1 MDMTDM
7 TRAAVSRRHFLQL
20 AGAGMLALTGT
31 ALTGCGN
38 STSGEGSDKGSK
50 LAAIKS
56 RGHLNAGVKKDVP
69 GYGYYDTAKGRFEGM
84 EVDLCYQIAAAVFGV
99 SYKKARA
106 RELVEFTDVTPK
118 TRGPLIDNGQLDVV
132 AATYTITDERK
143 KSWDFSTPYRT
154 DYVGLMVKK
163 RSGFTSI
170 EDLDGKV
177 CANSPSSTAGQIA
190 QSYGATTADAD
201 LTGAMDMLNTKRVD
215 GHINNVAA
223 VDEYMKSR
231 PDVNVKIAA
240 IYEPAADQKYMVES
254 AAMFR
259 KDDQALCDKV
269 SEIIGEM
276 IKDKTLYNLTV
287 KYFGQTVADSVSLY
301 K

>member
-1 MDMTDM
+1 MKNMK
-7 TRAAVSRRHFLQL
+7 RVLAAV
-20 AGAGMLALTGT
+20 LALLMIASLAACGKKNDDNSKGEDKSLQRVLDAGKLSIGAEGNWIPYVYNDEGTGT
-31 ALTGCGN
+31 LTGFEVEVAQEIAKRLGVTADFNISDSWDPVMAGLDAARYDVVICGVDPKPERQEKYAVSASYAEN
-38 STSGEGSDKGSK
+38 PFC
-50 LAAIKS
+50 LVV
-56 RGHLNAGVKKDVP
+56 NGVSERSESFD
-69 GYGYYDTAKGRFEGM
+69 GLKGR
-84 EVDLCYQIAAAVFGV
+84 
-99 SYKKARA
+99 
-106 RELVEFTDVTPK
+106 
-118 TRGPLIDNGQLDVV
+118 RG
-132 AATYTITDERK
+132 A
-143 KSWDFSTPYRT
+143 S
-154 DYVGLMVKK
+154 
-163 RSGFTSI
+163 
-170 EDLDGKV
+170 
-177 CANSPSSTAGQIA
+177 SPSSTAGQVA
-190 QSYGATTADAD
+190 QSYGATTADTD

-215 GHINNVAA
+215 GHVNNVAA

-269 SEIIGEM
+269 SEIINEM